1 MNLKRW
7 FAWCCLALVVVAEVA
22 LFRAYRENDTLSTEL
37 HNTQAELRQT
47 STELAD
53 LKNST
58 AGLQVADISRLR
70 RQNQTLTNQL
80 NEWRTV
86 AAEYDAES
94 RSNAEHLATARLA
107 LQLQGEHL
115 DQVQAENQQIMD
127 VSTTVISRK
136 TCINNLRLID
146 DAKQQ
151 WAADFNEPND
161 ATPTEKD
168 LAPYF
173 KDGALPQCPEG
184 GIYLLNRVDQVP
196 TCSIASHV
204 LPQ

>member
-22 LFRAYRENDTLSTEL
+22 LFRAYRENDALSAEL
-37 HNTQAELRQT
+37 HNTQAELRQA

-53 LKNST
+53 LKSST
-58 AGLQVADISRLR
+58 AGLQVSDIARLR

-115 DQVQAENQQIMD
+115 NQVQAENQQIVD

-173 KDGALPQCPEG
+173 KDGVLPQCPEG

-196 TCSIASHV
+196 TCSIPSHV

>member
-22 LFRAYRENDTLSTEL
+22 LFRAYRENDTLSAEL

-47 STELAD
+47 SAELAE
-53 LKNST
+53 LKNT
-58 AGLQVADISRLR
+58 GLQAMEMSKLR
-70 RQNQTLTNQL
+70 RQNQILTSQVA
-80 NEWRTV
+80 EWRTV
-86 AAEYDAES
+86 AAEYDAENQ
-94 RSNAEHLATARLA
+94 SNAQHLATARMA

-115 DQVQAENQQIMD
+115 NQVQTENQEIVD
-127 VSTTVISRK
+127 VSSAVISRK

-151 WAADFNEPND
+151 WSADFNEPND
-161 ATPTEKD
+161 AVPTEKD

-184 GIYLLNRVDQVP
+184 GIYSLNRVDQVP